1 MLVLDFPINPVELLV
16 LQVQPLLLRQL
27 VQHLLQVL
35 IIRLFFEIEVPAVL
49 QVEEQLSRAALAQVF
64 EGDGHL
70 GLLDAPVLLRLAE
83 RRKILPRKLPF
94 EEIEHDEANS
104 FQVIAPGEL
113 LPEVGVDAGVT
124 GSASETFVVAVGY
137 VSPCPRIVES
147 LG

>member
-113 LPEVGVDAGVT
+113 LTEVGVDAGVA

-137 VSPCPRIVES
+137 VSPRPRVVES